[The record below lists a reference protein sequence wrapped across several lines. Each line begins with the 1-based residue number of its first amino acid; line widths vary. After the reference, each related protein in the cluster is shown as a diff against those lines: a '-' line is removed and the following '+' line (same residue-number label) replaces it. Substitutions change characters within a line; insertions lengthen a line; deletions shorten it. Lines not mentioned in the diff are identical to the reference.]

1 MDQSQKGHSTDLPLP
16 ADIEGALAFAIAP
29 QAPEPARAAALRQ
42 RILERARRDGQRF
55 LTVRARDGAWE
66 TLAPDVAFKLLE
78 DDGTMQAFLLRLG
91 PGARLPAHD
100 HPQSEEL
107 CVVIEG
113 SVALGDIEVSAG
125 DYHVAFAGST
135 HGEVVSATGALLF
148 IRTASG
154 AIPHR

>member
-16 ADIEGALAFAIAP
+16 ADIEGALASAIAP

-42 RILERARRDGQRF
+42 RILERAKRDGQRF
-55 LTVRARDGAWE
+55 LTVRAVDGTWE
-66 TLAPDVAFKLLE
+66 TLAPDVAVKVLE

-91 PGARLPAHD
+91 PGERLPAHD
-100 HPQSEEL
+100 HPQGDEL